1 MSLKQYK
8 EVLVNPL
15 IKENPITLQILGIC
29 SALAVTSNLNV
40 TLIMCIALTSV
51 VSLSN
56 LFISIIRNY
65 IPSSVRIIVQMTII
79 ATLVILVDE
88 LLKAYDYETS
98 KKLSVFVGLIITN
111 CIVMGRAEAFA
122 MQNPPGVSFLD
133 GFGNG
138 LGYSVIL
145 IILGIIRELFGTG
158 TILEYE
164 IFPLVQNGGWY
175 VPNNFF
181 LLPPVS
187 FILIGLIIW
196 ALRAWQKD
204 QIEEPEFKM
213 SKNSPEVV
221 PNPPPTPSSKIA
233 S

>member
-1 MSLKQYK
+1 MSQTRKQLLTDP
-8 EVLVNPL
+8 LVDN
-15 IKENPITLQILGIC
+15 NPITLQVLGIC
-29 SALAVTSNLNV
+29 SALAVTSSLNV
-40 TLIMCIALTSV
+40 AFVMSLAVIAVCGFS
-51 VSLSN
+51 S
-56 LFISIIRNY
+56 LFISFLRHY
-65 IPSSVRIIVQMTII
+65 IPNSIRIIVQMVII
-79 ATLVILVDE
+79 ASLVILVDQII
-88 LLKAYDYETS
+88 KAYAYEIS
-98 KKLSVFVGLIITN
+98 KTLSVFVGLIITN

-145 IILGIIRELFGTG
+145 IILGTIRELFGTG

-187 FILIGLIIW
+187 FILIG
-196 ALRAWQKD
+196 
-204 QIEEPEFKM
+204 F
-213 SKNSPEVV
+213 
-221 PNPPPTPSSKIA
+221 SS
-233 S
+233 